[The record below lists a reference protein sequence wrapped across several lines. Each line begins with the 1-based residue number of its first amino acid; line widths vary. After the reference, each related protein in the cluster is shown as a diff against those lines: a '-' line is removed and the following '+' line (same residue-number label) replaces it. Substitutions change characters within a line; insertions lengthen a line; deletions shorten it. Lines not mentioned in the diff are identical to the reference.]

1 MLSDYPEIS
10 QIKRLSEP
18 LYRVKGWMKFAGVLS
33 IITGALQALSI
44 WGIVIAWLPIWMG
57 AVLYSASNHIQK
69 AYETEQEQDM
79 VTSLG
84 KLGKYFKI
92 FGIFTLVLMA
102 VAVIGIIAA
111 ILIPTFIRSRQGMM
125 PS

>member
-1 MLSDYPEIS
+1 MLADYQEAS

-18 LYRVKGWMKFAGVLS
+18 LYRVKGWMRFAGVLS
-33 IITGALQALSI
+33 IITGALQVLSI

-57 AVLYSASNHIQK
+57 VVLYSASNYVQK
-69 AYETEQEQDM
+69 AYENEQEQDM

-92 FGIFTLVLMA
+92 FGIFALVLMI
-102 VAVIGIIAA
+102 VAIIGIVAA
-111 ILIPTFIRSRQGMM
+111 IVIPTFIRSGQAMIG
-125 PS
+125 S

>member
-1 MLSDYPEIS
+1 MLPDYQETS

-33 IITGALQALSI
+33 IITGGLQVLSI

-57 AVLYSASNHIQK
+57 VVLYSASNYVQK
-69 AYETEQEQDM
+69 AYENEQEQDM

-92 FGIFTLVLMA
+92 FGIFALVLMI
-102 VAVIGIIAA
+102 VAIIGIFAA
-111 ILIPTFIRSRQGMM
+111 ILIPSFIKSRQAMIG
-125 PS
+125 S